1 MGDFTAV
8 HERLRSIVLAN
19 RGDLAVTKD
28 GPGGVAIEIPGLEGK
43 PWGYVAGTRLGKRYV
58 SFYLMP
64 VYASPELLAS
74 LSPELRKRMQGK
86 ACFNFAK
93 VDEDLL
99 AELDA
104 LTARSIPAVRAVAE
118 QAAVGRRRQG

>member
-1 MGDFTAV
+1 
-8 HERLRSIVLAN
+8 
-19 RGDLAVTKD
+19 
-28 GPGGVAIEIPGLEGK
+28 
-43 PWGYVAGTRLGKRYV
+43 
-58 SFYLMP
+58 
-64 VYASPELLAS
+64 
-74 LSPELRKRMQGK
+74 MQGK

-104 LTARSIPAVRAVAE
+104 LTARSIPAFRAVAE